1 MPFGLLVVGLSLVL
15 LTMVFRSI
23 AVPIKATVGYL
34 LSVGAAFG
42 VTAMVFEYGWFGS
55 VFNVDQTA
63 PVISFLPIL
72 LMGILFGLAM
82 DYEVFLVSRMREEY
96 VHEVA
101 RAGGPSKAIARAAV
115 ENGFVASSRVVVAA
129 AVIMLSVFGAFVP
142 EGDGAIKTIGFGL
155 AVGVFVDAF
164 VVRMTLVPAVLTL
177 LGTKAWWL
185 PRWIDRRLPSFD
197 VEGEGLA
204 HQVALAQW
212 PAPGDRHL
220 VVAEGLRSAT
230 WDDVA
235 PSVLPG
241 EVLVVEGP
249 TPAEA
254 TALLLMLS
262 GRMPLRAAAHGR
274 TVRARTAGFVLPE
287 QAGRVRRRTA
297 YVDCAASADLP
308 RELAALARAKPDVLF
323 LDHLDV
329 LIDPGSDPDAR
340 AALARTFD
348 AIAAGGTSAAV
359 VAGADRAALDTLLR
373 GPSRVLDLRS
383 RPALA
388 QA

>member
-1 MPFGLLVVGLSLVL
+1 LWPSLEGRQRRLFTVHFHVYASADYVKRFGEPKSLEDL
-15 LTMVFRSI
+15 DNHR
-23 AVPIKATVGYL
+23 
-34 LSVGAAFG
+34 
-42 VTAMVFEYGWFGS
+42 
-55 VFNVDQTA
+55 
-63 PVISFLPIL
+63 
-72 LMGILFGLAM
+72 
-82 DYEVFLVSRMREEY
+82 LVSFGGDQPSYLMSAHWLSTAGRDGREGRA
-96 VHEVA
+96 VHFVVNNIVA
-101 RAGGPSKAIARAAV
+101 LHAAV
-115 ENGFVASSRVVVAA
+115 ESGFVASSRVVVAA
-129 AVIMLSVFGAFVP
+129 AVIMLGVFGGFVP

-177 LGTKAWWL
+177 LGTRAWWL

-212 PAPGDRHL
+212 PAPDDRHL
-220 VVAEGLRSAT
+220 IVAEGLRVGDF
-230 WDDVA
+230 DDVA

-249 TPAEA
+249 TATEA

-262 GRMPLRAAAHGR
+262 GRMPLRVPAPGR
-274 TVRARTAGFVLPE
+274 TVRARTAGLVLPE

-297 YVDCAASADLP
+297 YVDCASDDLP
-308 RELAALARAKPDVLF
+308 RVLAELARTKPDVLF
-323 LDHLDV
+323 LDHVDALT
-329 LIDPGSDPDAR
+329 DPGGDPDAR

-348 AIAAGGTSAAV
+348 AVAASGTSAAV
-359 VAGADRAALDTLLR
+359 VAASDRSALETLLR
-373 GPSRVLDLRS
+373 GPSRVLDLRH